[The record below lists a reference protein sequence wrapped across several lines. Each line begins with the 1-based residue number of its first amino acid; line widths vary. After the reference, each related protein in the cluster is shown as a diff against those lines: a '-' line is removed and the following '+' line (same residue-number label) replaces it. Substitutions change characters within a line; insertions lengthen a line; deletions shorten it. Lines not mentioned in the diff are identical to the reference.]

1 MPNEIRRNGS
11 IRVPAWIVRMG
22 VPLIIAAGIAFV
34 AVERTKEIPMHD
46 KRIDLLER
54 AASVQG
60 EDHQMLQQ
68 IRADNVK
75 ILERLARIEAKL
87 E

>member
-1 MPNEIRRNGS
+1 MPNETRRNGS
-11 IRVPAWIVRMG
+11 IRIPAWIVRMG

-34 AVERTKEIPMHD
+34 AVERTKEIPLHD
-46 KRIDLLER
+46 SRIDLLER